1 MPPVTPREPVQD
13 LSPLPPPLFT
23 METLAEYL
31 GLSVETL
38 RNWRAGAVKQ
48 GPRAVKIGTAVRFR
62 PQEVA
67 AWLDAQVEDRGIG
80 PTEPA
85 EPGGR

>member
-1 MPPVTPREPVQD
+1 MD
-13 LSPLPPPLFT
+13 
-23 METLAEYL
+23 TLAAYL

-62 PQEVA
+62 PEDVA
-67 AWLDAQVEDRGIG
+67 EWLAAQVEDRSD
-80 PTEPA
+80 E
-85 EPGGR
+85 